1 MRWKPSQIDRTAGS
15 GLRSGARLWH
25 PAEAGA
31 NFSRSNEYASD
42 LGSECRSLCMIEQA
56 MTRPF
61 VLFAAAAGAL
71 LLTVVLLTLLRP
83 WLLRY
88 ALARPNARSSHRI
101 PTPQGGGVAVVAAWL
116 VTVWAAGTLAPAF
129 LETQSGQLLVLSA
142 AAVLLAVVGAIDD
155 IRPLPQ
161 WLRFAVQ
168 CLAVGM
174 ILAAL
179 PDDFQLVP
187 QVPRWIER
195 ICLLLGGVWMVNLTN
210 FMDGIDWMIV
220 AQFVPVT
227 GAIVLLGSLDT
238 IDPLSALVA
247 ATLFG
252 AILGFAPFNKPV
264 ARLFLGDVGSL
275 PLGLLLGWL
284 LLQLAGR
291 GHVAAAI
298 ILPLY
303 YVADATITLG
313 RRVAR
318 GEPVWQAHR
327 SHFYQRAIDNRFT
340 VMQVVTRVFLVNAL
354 LSSLALV
361 STQARNLPV
370 EIFLVAASVAVVV
383 WLLFEFARRG
393 PEIERQGAPPIGS

>member
-1 MRWKPSQIDRTAGS
+1 M
-15 GLRSGARLWH
+15 
-25 PAEAGA
+25 
-31 NFSRSNEYASD
+31 
-42 LGSECRSLCMIEQA
+42 
-56 MTRPF
+56 
-61 VLFAAAAGAL
+61 
-71 LLTVVLLTLLRP
+71 
-83 WLLRY
+83 
-88 ALARPNARSSHRI
+88 
-101 PTPQGGGVAVVAAWL
+101 AVVAAWL